1 MTMKVYEHEGF
12 PNPARVRI
20 AIAEK
25 AVEDQIEFVAV
36 DVMAGDHKKADFLK
50 LNPSGTVPVLELED
64 GTTIAEC
71 TAITEYLDTLSGDI
85 SLTGRTPKERAT
97 IHMMQRRAEA
107 DLLDAV
113 GAYFHNATP
122 GLGAEIEGYQCSDWG
137 YHQKSRAIKGMH
149 YFNDVLSRQN
159 YVAGDQFSMADI
171 TAFAGLAFADFAKV
185 DVPAECTNLKAWRER
200 VSQRP
205 SIAA

>member
-1 MTMKVYEHEGF
+1 MMKIYEHEGF
-12 PNPARVRI
+12 PNPTRIRI
-20 AIAEK
+20 AVAEK
-25 AVEDQIEFVAV
+25 AVEDQVEFVAV
-36 DVMAGDHKKADFLK
+36 DVLAGDHKTAEFLK

-71 TAITEYLDTLSGDI
+71 TAITEYFDTFFGDAV
-85 SLTGRTPKERAT
+85 LTGRTAKERA
-97 IHMMQRRAEA
+97 IVHMMQRRAES

-113 GAYFHNATP
+113 GAYFHHATP
-122 GLGAEIEGYQCSDWG
+122 GLGTEIEGYQCADWG
-137 YHQKSRAIKGMH
+137 NHQRTRAIKGMH

-159 YVAGDQFSMADI
+159 YVAGDRFSMADI
-171 TAFAGLAFADFAKV
+171 TVFAGLAFANIAKIE
-185 DVPAECTNLKAWRER
+185 VPAGCTNLKAWRER

>member
-1 MTMKVYEHEGF
+1 MVMKVYEHQGF
-12 PNPARVRI
+12 PNPARVRM

-36 DVMAGDHKKADFLK
+36 DVMAGDHKTSEFLK
-50 LNPSGTVPVLELED
+50 LNPGGTVPVLELED

-71 TAITEYLDTLSGDI
+71 TAITEYLDTLSGDM
-85 SLTGRTPKERAT
+85 SLTGRTAKQRAT

-122 GLGAEIEGYQCSDWG
+122 GLGAEIEGYQCPDWG
-137 YHQKSRAIKGMH
+137 HHQKSRAISGMH
-149 YFNDVLSRQN
+149 YFNDVLSRQA
-159 YVAGDQFSMADI
+159 YIAGDTFSMADI

-185 DVPAECTNLKAWRER
+185 DVPAECVDLKAWRDR

-205 SIAA
+205 SSAA